1 MTYFFKD
8 AYFYQHGQFVRGD
21 YFLSDGILFS
31 SFEGAVSITF
41 ENVYIFPGFADVHV
55 HLREP
60 GFSYKETIAS
70 GSAAGARGGYV
81 HLCAMPNLDP
91 VPDCLSHLKEQQILI
106 GRDALVQVHPY
117 GALTVGEKGEKI
129 AALEELA
136 KDVIA
141 FSDDGKGVQNP
152 ALMKEAMQRIAA
164 LDKVL
169 CAHCEDES
177 LIQGGY
183 IHDGEY
189 ADCHGHIG
197 IPSASEWRPIER
209 DLALARETGC
219 AYHVCHVSAKE
230 SVQLIRE
237 AKKQGVNVTCE
248 TAPHYLTLCDADLK
262 EEGRFKMNPPLRSAA
277 DKQALIDG
285 INDGTIDMIATDHAP
300 HAAEEKAKGLKG
312 SLMGITGLE
321 TAFAV
326 CYTELVKTG
335 IITLEKLIEL
345 LYENPKKRFGIG
357 KEPVIGEK
365 ATLTVFDLSKNYT
378 IDPTLFLSK
387 GKATPFSG
395 KEVFGECLL
404 TVMEGK
410 AVYEKYSL

>member
-1 MTYFFKD
+1 MTYYLKD
-8 AYFYQHGQFVRGD
+8 AYFYQHGQFVKGD
-21 YFLSDGILFS
+21 YFFSDGILFS
-31 SFEGAVSITF
+31 SFKGAVSITL

-81 HLCAMPNLDP
+81 HLCAMPNLNP
-91 VPDCLSHLKEQQILI
+91 VPDCLSHLREQQVLI
-106 GRDALVQVHPY
+106 ERDALVQVHPY

-136 KDVIA
+136 PHVIA
-141 FSDDGKGVQNP
+141 FSDDGKGVQRSD
-152 ALMKEAMQRIAA
+152 LMKEAMQRIAA

-177 LIQGGY
+177 LLHGGY
-183 IHDGEY
+183 VHEGEY
-189 ADCHGHIG
+189 AACHGHLG
-197 IPSASEWRPIER
+197 IPSESEWGPIKR
-209 DLALARETGC
+209 DLVLARETGC

-237 AKKQGVNVTCE
+237 AKRQGISVTCE

-262 EEGRFKMNPPLRSAA
+262 EEGRFKMNPPLRAAA
-277 DKQALIDG
+277 DKQALIEG
-285 INDGTIDMIATDHAP
+285 IQDGTVDMIATDHAP
-300 HAAEEKAKGLKG
+300 HAEEEKTKGLKG
-312 SLMGITGLE
+312 SLMGISGLE

-326 CYTELVKTG
+326 CYTELVKAG
-335 IITLEKLIEL
+335 VITLEKLIEL

-357 KEPVIGEK
+357 QDPVVGEK
-365 ATLTVFDLSKNYT
+365 ATFTVFDLSKEYT
-378 IDPTLFLSK
+378 IDPSMFLSK
-387 GKATPFSG
+387 GKATPFAG
-395 KEVFGECLL
+395 KRVYGECLL

-410 AVYEKYSL
+410 VVYEKCSL